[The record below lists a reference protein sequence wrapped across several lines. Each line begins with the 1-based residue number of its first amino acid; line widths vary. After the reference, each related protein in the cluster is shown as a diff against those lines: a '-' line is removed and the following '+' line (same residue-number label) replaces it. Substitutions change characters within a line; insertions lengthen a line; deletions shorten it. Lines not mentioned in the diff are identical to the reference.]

1 MCKIT
6 FAVFVWLVVVIVI
19 IFCAVLGVLFA
30 VSFGFGCFF
39 GYRRKKRTSQE
50 SQCAVYEDPDSLPS
64 DPRTAG
70 NLAYE
75 HIGGNSE
82 RSTELKGPIYEEPEG
97 IKPDP
102 HTQGNLAYGHVQFS

>member
-1 MCKIT
+1 MII
-6 FAVFVWLVVVIVI
+6 VVV
-19 IFCAVLGVLFA
+19 VLGALFT
-30 VSFGFGCFF
+30 VGLCVGWFF
-39 GYRRKKRTSQE
+39 GYRHKKRTSQE

-64 DPRTAG
+64 DPKSAG

-82 RSTELKGPIYEEPEG
+82 RSTELKGPIYEEPEDN
-97 IKPDP
+97 KLDP

>member
-1 MCKIT
+1 MFKLT
-6 FAVFVWLVVVIVI
+6 FAVFVWLIAVIVI
-19 IFCAVLGVLFA
+19 IFGAVLGVLLA
-30 VSFGFGCFF
+30 VIFGFGC
-39 GYRRKKRTSQE
+39 YRRKKRTSQE

-82 RSTELKGPIYEEPEG
+82 RSTELKGPIYEEPED
-97 IKPDP
+97 IKPEP

>member
-6 FAVFVWLVVVIVI
+6 FAVFVWLVAV
-19 IFCAVLGVLFA
+19 IFCVVVGVLFA
-30 VSFGFGCFF
+30 VIFGFGCFF
-39 GYRRKKRTSQE
+39 GYRRKKRTPQE

-75 HIGGNSE
+75 HIGGNGE
-82 RSTELKGPIYEEPEG
+82 RSTELKGPIYEEAEDVKPE
-97 IKPDP
+97 P